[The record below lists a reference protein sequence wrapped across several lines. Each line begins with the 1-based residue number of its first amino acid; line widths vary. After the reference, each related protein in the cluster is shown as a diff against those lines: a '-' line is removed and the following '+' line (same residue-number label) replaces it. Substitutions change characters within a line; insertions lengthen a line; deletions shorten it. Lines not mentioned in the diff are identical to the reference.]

1 MVCYK
6 SLKTINQS
14 KLQTQIQFVPHR
26 KPSALTLQTKKRRV
40 LLKQTMVI
48 WHTHTHTYCEGKMQ
62 CSLLLNLVV

>member
-48 WHTHTHTYCEGKMQ
+48 
-62 CSLLLNLVV
+62 